1 MADWT
6 FLTNHFHVLYCLAR
20 EPGLRLVEIAD
31 RVGIRERAAHRI
43 VSELEENGYLTRHR
57 LGSRNYYEL
66 HADVPL
72 RHSLEG
78 HVDVGEL
85 LSLMLGR
92 RRLAEITA
100 ARLTEPS
107 QVTEPSQL

>member
-1 MADWT
+1 M
-6 FLTNHFHVLYCLAR
+6 NRV
-20 EPGLRLVEIAD
+20 VEDMICTTQ
-31 RVGIRERAAHRI
+31 
-43 VSELEENGYLTRHR
+43 GYLTRHR

-66 HADVPL
+66 HANVPL

-78 HVDVGEL
+78 HVEVGEL

-100 ARLTEPS
+100 APMVEPSQGEPS
-107 QVTEPSQL
+107 QV